1 MGYNKQLPRSQ
12 TSSGTELDTNCEMT
26 TSPIAN
32 DARQIFRRANRDQLE
47 EALGNAS
54 VEGANAVGAAVH
66 GAASLAGEADG
77 LGAVLEP
84 AAVGTVIA
92 PVASAVGAA
101 AGQGAAAYQE
111 AGGDRRKKRSKDTEA
126 KKWNQA
132 NATEEE
138 QEKEYSAGEGDQM
151 TDPNDPDSNLAYREF
166 HGEPIGDLTAQRPEL
181 LKRLEGLTPEAEKA
195 EANVGPLSAFE
206 IHQKAMDAHA
216 KKAGAHVDWRATKIA
231 GR

>member
-77 LGAVLEP
+77 LGEVLEP

-101 AGQGAAAYQE
+101 SGEGAAAYQE
-111 AGGDRRKKRSKDTEA
+111 AGGDRRKKRTKDTSESR
-126 KKWNQA
+126 KWNEA
-132 NATEEE
+132 NASEEE
-138 QEKEYSAGEGDQM
+138 REFEKEPNGGEGDEV
-151 TDPNDPDSNLAYREF
+151 DPDDPDANEAYRQF
-166 HGEPIGDLTAQRPEL
+166 H
-181 LKRLEGLTPEAEKA
+181 
-195 EANVGPLSAFE
+195 
-206 IHQKAMDAHA
+206 
-216 KKAGAHVDWRATKIA
+216 
-231 GR
+231 